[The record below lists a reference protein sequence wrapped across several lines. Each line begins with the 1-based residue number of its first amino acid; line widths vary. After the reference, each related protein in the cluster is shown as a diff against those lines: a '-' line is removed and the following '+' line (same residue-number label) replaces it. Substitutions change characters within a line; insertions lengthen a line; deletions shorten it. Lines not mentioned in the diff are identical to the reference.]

1 MMHHAHGEML
11 PARLQRFGAVTLT
24 LMLGVYYVKVKILDR
39 FARKESARG
48 KIVLKVEGMTCQH
61 CAANVKKAVA
71 SIDGARGII
80 VDLNGKKVEF
90 IFFVDDHAYEEM
102 GGLHPRERS
111 KRRNTLY
118 SLRSGQDASL
128 PDEYKKIFSK
138 YGFSEADVLRHDHG
152 KDGRSDCLYFSE
164 KILRA
169 STKKIDNACAREY
182 TEFIEDPKYFD
193 KKQSYLVAFIPNRCR
208 GHICDVALA
217 HEVKDIHASHI
228 FMETLMLTASRKELF
243 EKGRGVTYRKD

>member
-1 MMHHAHGEML
+1 MEKIKNQSDL
-11 PARLQRFGAVTLT
+11 L
-24 LMLGVYYVKVKILDR
+24 KILKNDV
-39 FARKESARG
+39 KTSQQD
-48 KIVLKVEGMTCQH
+48 KIVFLGGHFPLFYSKENDTALESVSYWGHFSPFTLELACEIGEY
-61 CAANVKKAVA
+61 AVKC
-71 SIDGARGII
+71 
-80 VDLNGKKVEF
+80 GKKVEF

-128 PDEYKKIFSK
+128 PDDYKKIFTK
-138 YGFSEADVLRHDHG
+138 HGFTEADVLRHDHG

-182 TEFIEDPKYFD
+182 TEFIDDPKYFD
-193 KKQSYLVAFIPNRCR
+193 KKQSYLVAFIPNRCK

-217 HEVKDIHASHI
+217 NEIKDIHASHV
-228 FMETLMLTASRKELF
+228 FMETMMPTISIKELF
-243 EKGRGVTYRKD
+243 ETGHGVTYKKD